1 MTAKRGRGRPKMHTE
16 GVERSQ
22 VSLPATL
29 SKKLRK
35 LGGDSLSAGITAAGY
50 RVPDKARDPKQ
61 RYVVVTDPETIA
73 AIKRAGLKDPVGGLI
88 DGKWYAEA
96 FTLKQYKNEQQ
107 DIDV

>member
-1 MTAKRGRGRPKMHTE
+1 MTYEVP
-16 GVERSQ
+16 
-22 VSLPATL
+22 PAP
-29 SKKLRK
+29 
-35 LGGDSLSAGITAAGY
+35 A
-50 RVPDKARDPKQ
+50 DPKG

-107 DIDV
+107 EIEV